1 MAEAAMAEPLA
12 VCLHAAHQAGPL
24 MGKRVLV
31 TGCGPIGALSV
42 AVARFGGAAEIVAT
56 DIASEPLKVA
66 EALGAT
72 RSVNVASS
80 PEALAPYTAD
90 KGTFDVLFEASGNQ
104 AALRS
109 ALDMVRPGGVVVQVG
124 LGGDMTLPI
133 NLIVAKELQ
142 LRGTF
147 RFDSEFQLAVEL
159 MGKGLIDVKPLL
171 TATVPFEQA
180 VEAFE
185 LASDRAQSIK
195 VQLAF

>member
-1 MAEAAMAEPLA
+1 MPPITRIPQVPDHIEGLINLRGLVIPL
-12 VCLHAAHQAGPL
+12 
-24 MGKRVLV
+24 
-31 TGCGPIGALSV
+31 
-42 AVARFGGAAEIVAT
+42 
-56 DIASEPLKVA
+56 
-66 EALGAT
+66 
-72 RSVNVASS
+72 
-80 PEALAPYTAD
+80 
-90 KGTFDVLFEASGNQ
+90 
-104 AALRS
+104 
-109 ALDMVRPGGVVVQVG
+109 
-124 LGGDMTLPI
+124 I

-185 LASDRAQSIK
+185 LASDRSQAVK

>member
-1 MAEAAMAEPLA
+1 
-12 VCLHAAHQAGPL
+12 
-24 MGKRVLV
+24 
-31 TGCGPIGALSV
+31 
-42 AVARFGGAAEIVAT
+42 
-56 DIASEPLKVA
+56 
-66 EALGAT
+66 
-72 RSVNVASS
+72 
-80 PEALAPYTAD
+80 
-90 KGTFDVLFEASGNQ
+90 
-104 AALRS
+104 
-109 ALDMVRPGGVVVQVG
+109 
-124 LGGDMTLPI
+124 MTLPI

-185 LASDRAQSIK
+185 LASDRSQAVK

>member
-1 MAEAAMAEPLA
+1 
-12 VCLHAAHQAGPL
+12 
-24 MGKRVLV
+24 
-31 TGCGPIGALSV
+31 
-42 AVARFGGAAEIVAT
+42 
-56 DIASEPLKVA
+56 
-66 EALGAT
+66 
-72 RSVNVASS
+72 
-80 PEALAPYTAD
+80 
-90 KGTFDVLFEASGNQ
+90 
-104 AALRS
+104 
-109 ALDMVRPGGVVVQVG
+109 VRPGGVVVQVG